1 MKGPKILPSLKPDRK
16 VHLHKRNA
24 DTGFLGK
31 TTKCRYVTKIFL
43 VGGMRFP
50 SKPCSV
56 RCISWHP
63 WPGCHIPPMKR
74 GDTQRKYFT
83 VTDTGKII
91 ENGEHWKIRHSLSF
105 VINVRNRGIFT
116 RKPYLLLCF
125 HTYRAWI
132 LLLRAHQHIIS
143 LSFSL
148 SCGEREEEFKKITKQ
163 TVV

>member
-43 VGGMRFP
+43 VGWMRFP

-105 VINVRNRGIFT
+105 VINVCNRGIFT
-116 RKPYLLLCF
+116 RKTLSTTMFSYVSGVDPAPARSSAYHF
-125 HTYRAWI
+125 FI
-132 LLLRAHQHIIS
+132 LLS
-143 LSFSL
+143 LTHVK
-148 SCGEREEEFKKITKQ
+148 REKKS
-163 TVV
+163 